1 MSTGEF
7 NNILNSLSALS
18 PEQMQQLYRK
28 LESTM
33 AAATHRTRA
42 TADPLLGSMDD
53 HAELIDEIVE
63 DAMQHREHQ
72 PWRLSTSE

>member
-1 MSTGEF
+1 MSHNEF
-7 NNILNSLSALS
+7 NHILNSIVTLS

-33 AAATHRTRA
+33 AAAPGGVRPNS
-42 TADPLLGSMDD
+42 DPLLGSMDD
-53 HAELIDEIVE
+53 HAELIDRIVE